1 MYLSPDGKILYTG
14 GKAPSGFYE
23 KTILRDIH
31 LDFPQPNYWSLLSSN
46 YESETEIAAS
56 MTVDDVTYDSV
67 GVRFRGNTSYFTI
80 GNSPKK
86 SFAISTDFIHD
97 NQALMG
103 YKNFKFNNAHQDAS
117 FMREVL
123 YCQMAARHTPIAQ
136 ANYIHLFL
144 NNEDWGIYPNI
155 QAIDKT
161 FLEGYFLS
169 NDGARFRAT
178 TEETGMGGGGGP
190 GWGDG
195 TAGMNYLGADTSTYQ
210 EYYELKSSD
219 IENPWQKLID
229 ACQTLSTAAT
239 SNMEAVSAKIDID
252 KALWFLAVENIF
264 TDDDSYIMKGKMDY
278 YVYYEPETDR
288 TTPLEYDGNS
298 TFQSNLATSNS
309 WGPFKNVNNANYPLL
324 NKLLNIPQWRQRYLA
339 HYRTILQE
347 TFTTEKANA
356 LIDSTNLQ
364 IKDLVNADTK
374 KLYSYAQYTSEV
386 SALKTF
392 VANRRNFLL
401 SNSEVAQ
408 VAPVIQSA
416 PYYNSAQVEYQR
428 PVADETV
435 YVKATVTATN
445 GISNVN
451 LYYATGIVGNF
462 TATTMFD
469 DGVHEDGLADD
480 GVYGAA
486 IPGYASGTM
495 VRYYIEAIADNAAL
509 SASYLPAGAEHDV
522 YIYTVTE
529 NQSPNGVVIN
539 EILASNNVGATDE
552 AGDHEDWIEL
562 YNTNDFEVDLS
573 GFYLSD
579 DVTTPDQWQLPA
591 GTLIPADS
599 YLIIWADD
607 ESVEGAF
614 HANFKLSAGGE
625 TIRFSDSQLSMVDE
639 VEFGAQTTDLGYARF
654 PNGFGA
660 FRIQAATFNSTN
672 DIQSMTTGV
681 VVNEILA
688 SNNSGQVDEAGDFE
702 DWIELY
708 NNNETDVDLSGF
720 YLTDNG
726 ESLQKWIIPA
736 GTILPAKGYLIIW
749 ADEEQEEGALHT
761 NFKLSA
767 GGEAVILSD
776 PLINILDSVVYGAQ
790 TMDMAY
796 ARIPNGV
803 GWFVIQAPTFNDNND
818 NATGSE
824 DIETISSVSVFPNP
838 FTEEL
843 HITGNGLK
851 EGTDYSL
858 SDQTGRIIKS
868 GKLTGH
874 STNVPVSELSSGF
887 YYIRLGRDN
896 LNITKAI
903 KL

>member
-1 MYLSPDGKILYTG
+1 
-14 GKAPSGFYE
+14 
-23 KTILRDIH
+23 
-31 LDFPQPNYWSLLSSN
+31 
-46 YESETEIAAS
+46 
-56 MTVDDVTYDSV
+56 
-67 GVRFRGNTSYFTI
+67 
-80 GNSPKK
+80 
-86 SFAISTDFIHD
+86 
-97 NQALMG
+97 
-103 YKNFKFNNAHQDAS
+103 
-117 FMREVL
+117 MREVV
-123 YCQMAARHTPIAQ
+123 YCQMSARHTPIAK

-144 NNEDWGIYPNI
+144 NNQDWGIYPNI

-161 FLEGYFLS
+161 YLLGYFMS

-178 TEETGMGGGGGP
+178 TEETGMGGGGP

-195 TAGMNYLGADTSTYQ
+195 KAGMNYLGADTSTYQ
-210 EYYELKSSD
+210 EHYELKSSD
-219 IENPWQKLID
+219 IEDPWQKLID
-229 ACQTLSTAAT
+229 ACQILGTATA
-239 SNMEAVSAKIDID
+239 SNMETVSAKIDID

-264 TDDDSYIMKGKMDY
+264 SDDDSYIMKGKMDY

-298 TFQSNLATSNS
+298 TFQTNTATSNN
-309 WGPFKNVNNANYPLL
+309 WGPFKNVSNANYPLL

-356 LIDSTNLQ
+356 LIDSLNLQ

-416 PYYNSAQVEYQR
+416 PYYNSVQVEYQR

-445 GISNVN
+445 GISNIN

-509 SASYLPAGAEHDV
+509 SASYLPTGAEHDV

-599 YLIIWADD
+599 YLIIWAGE

-625 TIRFSDSQLSMVDE
+625 TIRFSDPQLSMVDE
-639 VEFGAQTTDLGYARF
+639 VEFGAQTSDLGYARF

-790 TMDMAY
+790 TTDMAY

-874 STNVPVSELSSGF
+874 STNVPVSELSSGL
-887 YYIRLGRDN
+887 YYIRLGHDT
-896 LNITKAI
+896 LNITKVI

>member
-1 MYLSPDGKILYTG
+1 
-14 GKAPSGFYE
+14 
-23 KTILRDIH
+23 
-31 LDFPQPNYWSLLSSN
+31 
-46 YESETEIAAS
+46 
-56 MTVDDVTYDSV
+56 
-67 GVRFRGNTSYFTI
+67 
-80 GNSPKK
+80 
-86 SFAISTDFIHD
+86 
-97 NQALMG
+97 
-103 YKNFKFNNAHQDAS
+103 
-117 FMREVL
+117 
-123 YCQMAARHTPIAQ
+123 
-136 ANYIHLFL
+136 
-144 NNEDWGIYPNI
+144 
-155 QAIDKT
+155 
-161 FLEGYFLS
+161 
-169 NDGARFRAT
+169 
-178 TEETGMGGGGGP
+178 
-190 GWGDG
+190 
-195 TAGMNYLGADTSTYQ
+195 MNYLGADTSTYQ
-210 EYYELKSSD
+210 EHYELKSSD
-219 IENPWQKLID
+219 IEDPWQKLID
-229 ACQTLSTAAT
+229 ACQILGTATA
-239 SNMEAVSAKIDID
+239 SNMETVSAKIDID

-264 TDDDSYIMKGKMDY
+264 SDDDSYIMKGKMDY

-298 TFQSNLATSNS
+298 TFQTNTATSNN
-309 WGPFKNVNNANYPLL
+309 WGPFKNVSNANYPLL

-356 LIDSTNLQ
+356 LIDSLNLQ

-416 PYYNSAQVEYQR
+416 PYYNSVQVEYQR

-445 GISNVN
+445 GISNIN

-509 SASYLPAGAEHDV
+509 SASYLPTGAEHDV

-579 DVTTPDQWQLPA
+579 DVTAPDQWQLPA

-599 YLIIWADD
+599 YLIIWADE

-625 TIRFSDSQLSMVDE
+625 TIRFSDPQLSMVDE
-639 VEFGAQTTDLGYARF
+639 VAFGAQTTDLGYARF

-708 NNNETDVDLSGF
+708 NNNETDIDLSGF

-726 ESLQKWIIPA
+726 ESLQKWIMPA

-790 TMDMAY
+790 TTDMAY

-874 STNVPVSELSSGF
+874 STNVPVSELSSGL
-887 YYIRLGRDN
+887 YYIRLGHDT
-896 LNITKAI
+896 LNITKVI